1 MSRWLANIVALIL
14 IIGLV
19 FGLVYVARQ
28 RQQAALH
35 IEQTSDAVDRIELTL
50 KVQAATGATDVNAR
64 GWPLTVDPAWFNELL
79 PRNML
84 LAGERPWMEIA
95 LPEQAGLRH
104 PPVRQAIDESVAEF
118 WYNPALGIVR
128 ARVPLTVS
136 DEQALT
142 LYNRIN
148 GAQLASIFEVEAAAR
163 LDARSRTKGTS
174 GAGGGQA
181 AAPEAGTAT
190 TASASGTKRGS

>member
-19 FGLVYVARQ
+19 FGLVYIARQ

-35 IEQTSDAVDRIELTL
+35 IEQTSDAVERIELTL
-50 KVQAATGATDVNAR
+50 KVQAATGNADVNAR
-64 GWPLTVDPAWFNELL
+64 GWPLTIDPAWFNELL

-163 LDARSRTKGTS
+163 LDARALPKAKGDGAQS
-174 GAGGGQA
+174 GATTVSA
-181 AAPEAGTAT
+181 AGAKT
-190 TASASGTKRGS
+190 GS